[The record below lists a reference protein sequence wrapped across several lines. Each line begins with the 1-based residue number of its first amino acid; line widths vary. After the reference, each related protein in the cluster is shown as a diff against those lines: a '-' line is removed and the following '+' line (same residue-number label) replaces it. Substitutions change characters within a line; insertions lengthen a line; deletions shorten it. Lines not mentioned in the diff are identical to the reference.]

1 MGWILELREETFQ
14 KNWRD
19 GCLELKG
26 LSGARL
32 VKLRA
37 SFQVAGVGDQIWGA
51 LRGVLPCE
59 VFADRTRLTQ
69 EGSVV
74 LQNRHLAKGVFL
86 QILGRLVLAS
96 GEVEWSEMKGI
107 CFSWRMMPTSL

>member
-1 MGWILELREETFQ
+1 MGWILEPRVVELEFSEGEKTVDFGLLREETFQ

-69 EGSVV
+69 EESVV
-74 LQNRHLAKGVFL
+74 LL
-86 QILGRLVLAS
+86 
-96 GEVEWSEMKGI
+96 
-107 CFSWRMMPTSL
+107 